1 MTRTSLSTQLHI
13 ANERLETLEKERI
26 SNKGYI
32 TSLIEQTDELRREQ
46 ALLHDLLDT
55 LGAPPRTVQ
64 GENSWEQ
71 RPQPVIARLAA
82 LLGRHLIGLTRST
95 QP

>member
-26 SNKGYI
+26 SNKSYI
-32 TSLIEQTDELRREQ
+32 TTLTEQTNELRREQ
-46 ALLHDLLDT
+46 ALLHDLLDI

-95 QP
+95 QS